1 MVTNRNRYRKSL
13 LHKRLRRKL
22 RIYIKLAALFLGCV
36 FFLLLIIFTI
46 KKVTLEPGEEEGYV
60 PLVEAGNLTWLLLE
74 TAESQNVDISFP
86 KSSVNHFFS
95 SDAAKEGDGYLTFR
109 QWQKLCEF
117 FPEVDYELPKTEY
130 QKRDKVRSADWY
142 LYFDTVKAY
151 CDPAGTIRDI
161 PMSVLAVGSA
171 VTDFDGKRLSDKE
184 LISQE
189 KRYYF
194 FSERFKE
201 QLYQNITAVEKDGN
215 LYAIRNIDG
224 QNPGLFNGLILEA
237 SDGKGSLFWNDFECE
252 ISLPEDVSAKECVA
266 DLHFKGNS
274 ISKVDIKTEKIS
286 GKLLRIT
293 SEGAEIEG
301 HGTLPFAD
309 KLKIYRLYGTL
320 KKLYTKDLCIGYTFT
335 DFVLEDGHILAALV
349 TKEQKMENIRVLIK
363 TSGYGSAYHEKIMLQ
378 ADCDCYITTGKEYQD
393 FLDKRALEAVSD
405 NASFM
410 KGQLIKAGEKIELS
424 ASDGLF
430 EDDRVYIVPTILTG
444 HIQLLNIE
452 RSQGNPS
459 YRGSFEIRKTAD
471 GLVVINEVLLEEYL
485 YSVVPSEMPASYP
498 LEALMSQAVCARTYA
513 YGKMM
518 HAGLAAYGA
527 HVDDSAAFQVY
538 NNIEEN
544 SETTKAVRET
554 KGKVLAVEDE
564 MAEVFYYSTSCGY
577 GTDAEVWKAG
587 NKEEY
592 PYLVSKSIS
601 DTAVT
606 ASVNSGSEPS
616 ADLQNN
622 EAFRSFLEQGNNGDY
637 EKEEPWYR
645 WSYQVEELNVDTL
658 NTALRLRKEANSA
671 SVLIKTKGGSFKEG
685 KLPAFKKITGISI
698 LSRNNGGVAQELLIT
713 GDSGSVLVKTEH
725 SIRYVLCDGIA
736 KAVRRDGSEVACR
749 SMIPSAYCVIDT
761 IQKNGK
767 VVGYTLMGGGFGH
780 GVGLSQNGAKNMAL
794 LGMSCEDIL
803 NFFFEGCNLSSIYTE
818 EELDQTYENQE

>member
-1 MVTNRNRYRKSL
+1 MSNRRRYRKSL
-13 LHKRLRRKL
+13 LHNRQRREL
-22 RIYIKLAALFLGCV
+22 RIYIKLAALLLGCV

-46 KKVTLEPGEEEGYV
+46 NKITLEPGEEEGYV
-60 PLVEAGNLTWLLLE
+60 PLYEAGNLTWLLLE
-74 TAESQNVDISFP
+74 TAESQNIDISFQ
-86 KSSVNHFFS
+86 KSSVNQFFS
-95 SDAAKEGDGYLTFR
+95 SEAAKEGDGYLTFR
-109 QWQKLCEF
+109 QWQKLCDF
-117 FPEVDYELPKTEY
+117 FPEVNYELPKSEY

-142 LYFDTVKAY
+142 LFFDTVKAY
-151 CDPAGTIRDI
+151 CDPAGTIQNI
-161 PMSVLAVGSA
+161 PLSVLAIGRS
-171 VTDFDGKRLSDKE
+171 VTDAEGKQLSDKE

-201 QLYQNITAVEKDGN
+201 LLYQNVTAIEKGGN
-215 LYAIRNIDG
+215 LYAVRSVES
-224 QNPGLFNGLILEA
+224 QNTGLFNGLILEA
-237 SDGKGSLFWNDFECE
+237 SDGKGCVFWNDFEFQ
-252 ISLPEDVSAKECVA
+252 IALPEDVSVKEGVA
-266 DLHFKGNS
+266 DLYFEGN
-274 ISKVDIKTEKIS
+274 IVTRVDIKSEKIS

-301 HGTLPFAD
+301 HGTVPFSD
-309 KLKIYRLYGTL
+309 RLKIYRLYGTL
-320 KKLYTKDLCIGYTFT
+320 KKLYTKDLCIGYAFT
-335 DFVLEDGHILAALV
+335 DFVIGDGCIQAALV

-363 TSGYGSAYHEKIMLQ
+363 TSGYGSAYHEKIMMQ
-378 ADCDCYITTGKEYQD
+378 ADCDCYIMTDKEYQD
-393 FLDKRALEAVSD
+393 FVTERASKDVSD
-405 NASFM
+405 NLSIF
-410 KGQLIKAGEKIELS
+410 KGSLIKAGEKISLES
-424 ASDGLF
+424 SDGLF
-430 EDDRVYIVPTILTG
+430 EDERIYVVPTILTG

-452 RSQGNPS
+452 RSQGNPA

-498 LEALMSQAVCARTYA
+498 IEALKSQAVCARTYA

-544 SETTKAVRET
+544 TETTKAVRET
-554 KGKVLAVEDE
+554 KGKVLAVSEE

-601 DTAVT
+601 DSAMT
-606 ASVNSGSEPS
+606 ASVNPGEENME
-616 ADLQNN
+616 DLRNN
-622 EAFRSFLEQGNNGDY
+622 ETFRTFLEQGNESDY

-645 WSYQVEELNVDTL
+645 WSYKVEDLNVDTL

-671 SVLIKTKGGSFKEG
+671 SVLVKTKGGSFQEG
-685 KLPAFKKITGISI
+685 KLPVFKTISD
-698 LSRNNGGVAQELLIT
+698 LSIVARNDGGVAQELLIT
-713 GDSGSVLVKTEH
+713 GDAGLVLVKTEH

-736 KAVRRDGSEVACR
+736 KAVRQDESEAACG

-761 IQKNGK
+761 VKKNGK
-767 VVGYTLMGGGFGH
+767 VTGYTLVGGGFGH

-794 LGMSCEDIL
+794 SGMNCDDIL
-803 NFFFEGCNLSSIYTE
+803 NFFFEGCNLAAIYSETGSE
-818 EELDQTYENQE
+818 QPDDAD